1 MRILLI
7 LIAIGLVCGQTPA
20 PRGVPPRNAAAG
32 YEHHASDGK
41 LSIGAMYMGRSFGVE
56 GGALHDAGEF
66 IVVEVGVF
74 AGKSFDGAVRAGD
87 FRLKLEDK
95 KLTLLPTPP
104 GLVANALRNRDLDP
118 QRRRLIYGGGMG
130 NGQVMVGMP
139 RPQER
144 FPGDPRPGRTQPR
157 GTTTTREGDERDW
170 DAAARSGLP
179 EVAGSGARAGNL
191 FFAYSCKMTKVKKIV
206 LEYEGEAGRITLPL
220 R

>member
-1 MRILLI
+1 MRNLLI
-7 LIAIGLVCGQTPA
+7 LIAIGLACGQTPA
-20 PRGVPPRNAAAG
+20 PRGVPPKNAPTE
-32 YEHHASDGK
+32 YEHHASADK
-41 LSIGAMYMGRSFGVE
+41 LSIGANYMGRTFGVE

-74 AGKSFDGAVRAGD
+74 VDKGFDGAVRASD

-104 GLVANALRNRDLDP
+104 GLVANALRNRDMDP

-130 NGQVMVGMP
+130 NAQVMVGMP

-144 FPGDPRPGRTQPR
+144 FPGDPRPGQTRPI
-157 GTTTTREGDERDW
+157 GTTSVREGDERDW
-170 DAAARSGLP
+170 DAAASSGLA
-179 EVAGSGARAGNL
+179 EGAGSGARAGNL
-191 FFAYSCKMTKVKKIV
+191 FFAYSGKMTKVKKIV